1 MPDVRG
7 QMSQHQPAQTL
18 AAKSG
23 PYVHAFDFSVLGAK
37 DLNATAAGRCAA
49 MPRHEECNG
58 FAQELLDAIPV
69 AACFGIVG
77 IELSF
82 QLGDKNSRVGRIGAF
97 RDNDW
102 S

>member
-1 MPDVRG
+1 MRG
-7 QMSQHQPAQTL
+7 QMAQHQPAQTL

-23 PYVHAFDFSVLGAK
+23 PYIHALDFSVLGAIE
-37 DLNATAAGRCAA
+37 LNASTAGRHAA

-58 FAQELLDAIPV
+58 FAQEFFDAVPV
-69 AACFGIVG
+69 PARFGIVG
-77 IELSF
+77 VKLPFE
-82 QLGDKNSRVGRIGAF
+82 LGDKHSRVGRIGAF

>member
-1 MPDVRG
+1 MRG
-7 QMSQHQPAQTL
+7 HMTQHQPAQTV

-23 PYVHAFDFSVLGAK
+23 PYVHALDFSVLGAK
-37 DLNATAAGRCAA
+37 ELNATTAGRCAA

-58 FAQELLDAIPV
+58 FAQELFDAVPMP
-69 AACFGIVG
+69 ARFGIVG
-77 IELSF
+77 VELPF
-82 QLGDKNSRVGRIGAF
+82 ELGDKHSRVGRIGAF